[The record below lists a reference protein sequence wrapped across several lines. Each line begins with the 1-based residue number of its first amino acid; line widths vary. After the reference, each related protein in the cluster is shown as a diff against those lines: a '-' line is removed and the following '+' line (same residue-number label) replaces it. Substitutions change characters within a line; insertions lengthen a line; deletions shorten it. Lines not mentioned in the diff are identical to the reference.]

1 MRTAGDSLSALLL
14 AKTVLMLST
23 QQWRVNSY
31 REEVAFFSPEKPLNN
46 AKNTLLLHEG
56 NLEIREVYYL
66 QNSRKFFVI
75 ICFYQFFGQLNIS
88 SGQTRYLFKQ
98 CNKPAPDSMQK
109 PFSMGKFS
117 RLIRSLLHEG

>member
-56 NLEIREVYYL
+56 NLEISEVYYL
-66 QNSRKFFVI
+66 QDSRKFFCNHLFLSVFLAAEYI
-75 ICFYQFFGQLNIS
+75 FGPDQVSI
-88 SGQTRYLFKQ
+88 QT
-98 CNKPAPDSMQK
+98 MQ
-109 PFSMGKFS
+109 
-117 RLIRSLLHEG
+117 